1 MIVLIYST
9 LIMIIYMTKK
19 EFIMEKLSISELTSD
34 ELFEWYTN
42 NKKEKKVK

>member
-1 MIVLIYST
+1 
-9 LIMIIYMTKK
+9 MTKK